1 MTTKKRT
8 STSQKAEIARQQPTQ
23 LGVVLREGIVTALA
37 GAFKVGAEVGR
48 VAARATNDAL
58 DAAGRMTTRAA
69 QAPASPVQPEVPSR
83 VPALPKAKPGAK
95 ARRSANG
102 KRQAKTARKPPVRSS
117 ARKTAPHRRRK
128 TA

>member
-8 STSQKAEIARQQPTQ
+8 STPPKAEIARQPPTQ

-48 VAARATNDAL
+48 VAARATNDVL
-58 DAAGRMTTRAA
+58 DAAGRMTTRTG
-69 QAPASPVQPEVPSR
+69 QAPASTVQPEVPSR
-83 VPALPKAKPGAK
+83 VPAPPKAKPGAK

-102 KRQAKTARKPPVRSS
+102 KRQAKTPRKPPVRSG
-117 ARKTAPHRRRK
+117 ARKTAPNRRRK

>member
-8 STSQKAEIARQQPTQ
+8 STSQKAEIARQQPPQ

-48 VAARATNDAL
+48 VAARATNDVL

-69 QAPASPVQPEVPSR
+69 QAPASAVQPEVPSR
-83 VPALPKAKPGAK
+83 VPAPRRAKPGAK
-95 ARRSANG
+95 ARRSASS

>member
-48 VAARATNDAL
+48 VAARATNDVL
-58 DAAGRMTTRAA
+58 DAAGRMTTHAA
-69 QAPASPVQPEVPSR
+69 QAPASAVQPEVPSH
-83 VPALPKAKPGAK
+83 VPAPRRAKPGAK
-95 ARRSANG
+95 ARRSASS

>member
-8 STSQKAEIARQQPTQ
+8 STPPKAEIARQPPTQ

-48 VAARATNDAL
+48 AAARATNDVL
-58 DAAGRMTTRAA
+58 DAAGRMTTRAG
-69 QAPASPVQPEVPSR
+69 QAPASLVQPEVPSR
-83 VPALPKAKPGAK
+83 VPGPPKAKPEAK
-95 ARRSANG
+95 AGRSANR
-102 KRQAKTARKPPVRSS
+102 KRQAKTARKPPVRSG
-117 ARKTAPHRRRK
+117 ARKTAPSRRRN

>member
-8 STSQKAEIARQQPTQ
+8 SRPPKAEDTRQQPTQ

-48 VAARATNDAL
+48 VAARATNDVL
-58 DAAGRMTTRAA
+58 DAAGRMTST
-69 QAPASPVQPEVPSR
+69 VQPEVPSR
-83 VPALPKAKPGAK
+83 LPAPPKAKPGAK
-95 ARRSANG
+95 ARQSANR
-102 KRQAKTARKPPVRSS
+102 KRQAKTARKPPVRSG
-117 ARKTAPHRRRK
+117 ARKTAPGRRGK